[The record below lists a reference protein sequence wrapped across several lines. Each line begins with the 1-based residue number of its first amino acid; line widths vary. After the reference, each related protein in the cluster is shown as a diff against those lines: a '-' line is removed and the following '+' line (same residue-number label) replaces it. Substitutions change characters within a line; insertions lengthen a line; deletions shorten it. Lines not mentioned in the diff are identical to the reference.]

1 MRILSSEFILYVAD
15 QTRSTAFYTTL
26 LGNAPTLDVPGMTEF
41 SLSDGCKLGL
51 MPESGI
57 ARIISGPLRHPSEGN
72 GIPRCELYLLV
83 DDLAGAVQRAMN
95 AGAQLVDQAADRDWG
110 HRVAYCADPDGHVIA
125 LAAPCSLASSRSIQ
139 LRQDAGGHEGAS
151 SRSDQLR
158 EDAGG
163 NEGEHDLFY
172 DPNAETTIT
181 ARNLPHWKQEGK
193 LYFVTWRQMDSLSQ
207 TQLDEL
213 RALRE
218 TWLKEDQRALN
229 DLAAHARHQRAVR
242 EHVERWLD
250 AGYGSCV
257 LKQPGP
263 RDIMSGALRF
273 FAGKR
278 YELGSFA
285 IAGNHV
291 HVLVSPLP
299 GTALSSILHSWKS
312 FTGTA
317 INRHLGNKG
326 SLWRDESYDHL
337 VRNEAELERIE
348 DYILRHSEQGAY
360 VQRRHLDM

>member
-83 DDLAGAVQRAMN
+83 DDLDGAVQRAMN
-95 AGAQLVDQAADRDWG
+95 AGARLVDQAADRDWG
-110 HRVAYCADPDGHVIA
+110 HRVAYYADPDGHVIA
-125 LAAPCSLASSRSIQ
+125 LAAMCSPASSRSTA
-139 LRQDAGGHEGAS
+139 LRLEAGGHD
-151 SRSDQLR
+151 SD
-158 EDAGG
+158 
-163 NEGEHDLFY
+163 HDLFF
-172 DPNAETTIT
+172 DPHAETRIT

-193 LYFVTWRQMDSLSQ
+193 LYFVTWRQADSLPQ
-207 TQLDEL
+207 ERLEEL

-218 TWLKEDQRALN
+218 HWLKEEQRTTD
-229 DLAAHARHQRAVR
+229 DLTAHQRHQRTVR
-242 EHVERWLD
+242 ERVERWLD

-257 LKQPGP
+257 LEQSGP
-263 RDIMSGALRF
+263 RDIMEGALRYF
-273 FAGKR
+273 TGKR
-278 YELGSFA
+278 YQLGSFA

-291 HVLVSPLP
+291 HVLVAPLP
-299 GTALSSILHSWKS
+299 GVELSTILHSWKS
-312 FTGTA
+312 YTGTA
-317 INRHLGNKG
+317 INKHLGRTG

-337 VRNEAELERIE
+337 VRNEVEMKRIE
-348 DYILRHSEQGAY
+348 DYILRHSEQGAC
-360 VQRRHLDM
+360 VQRLHLDM